1 MRKRFTKF
9 VSATMAVAVAGLTI
23 FADPSGQAIQA
34 KAAQESGS
42 VTIHY
47 KSDWT
52 SANIFYWNQNEGY
65 NNPVSWPGEEMTL
78 DEDGWYEYSFE
89 NTSHIEFMMNSSEKQ
104 TTHYKKG
111 SGEYWLADGKWY
123 SQNPDN
129 VEVVSP
135 TATKSPE
142 VTKSPVVTKKPTPT
156 VAEEFVTPTMAPEV
170 TLPVTSKNVTLYYY
184 APEAENVTLYYYNV
198 SKGINTPVAWPGVEM
213 NKRDN
218 DWFEYTIQGA
228 KSATVQFVCD
238 GVITEDTTVIHGEHW
253 YFEGEMLDENPLD
266 QPQPL
271 PTKVAEATPT
281 KAAEATPT
289 KGAEATPTKAA
300 EAAPTKAAEATPTK
314 AAEATPTK
322 AAEATPTQGPT
333 NTPRPQVKGKII
345 FHVQDKSTPTIYY
358 WERNGLASDKPVT
371 WPGVEMS
378 ADTAQG
384 WYTYTLDECTST
396 NVIFVLSS
404 GKTADLTQKEGEWW
418 YKGGKWYDYD
428 LSAVTPTPKPTKKPT
443 VTKGPTATPVP
454 YDRTDARDD
463 SIYFLMTT
471 RFYDGDKSNNVHCW
485 DDEKA
490 GNTDD
495 DPAWRGDF
503 KGLAEKLDYIKAL
516 GFTAIWITPVVENC
530 SGYDYHGY
538 HAIDFSTVDPRY
550 ESEDFT
556 YQDLINAVHAKGMK
570 VYQDIV
576 LNHTGNFGE
585 TNLMPMFE
593 KDETM
598 LDSTECLQMLPDSG
612 LPDNYEELNADAQY
626 QARLALMKEEELDTN
641 NIYHHQKSL
650 NWDDYTCQTAQ
661 IAGDCVDLNTE
672 NPEVYNYLVDAYT
685 RYINMGVDGFRI
697 DTVKHISRLTF
708 NEVFNDAFMK
718 AGGDNFYMFGEVCTR
733 DRNVWYRGTPQ
744 LSAPFYTW
752 DESKDYGWSDTDT
765 AHNEALTAQHYEENT
780 DVNSQPTSDN
790 ALLKG
795 NEYHTPDHS
804 QASNLNVIDFPMHW
818 NFESARSAFGVAYG
832 DKYYNDATYSVT
844 YVDSHDYAPD
854 GAPENQRY
862 AGTQDTWAEN
872 LNLMFTWR
880 GIPCIYYGSEV
891 EFQKGKMI
899 DVGPN
904 AALADTGRAYF
915 GDYIEGDVTVN
926 ADGSYTASGKV
937 AETLNYP
944 LSLHIQ
950 RLNKIRAAIPAL
962 RKGQYSTEGV
972 SGSAMAFKRRYTEGG
987 VDSFVCVAISGDA
1000 TFTGIPGGT
1009 YTEAITG
1016 KTVTVAEGGTLTAES
1031 TSKGNMRIYVRNAD
1045 FSGALGANAG
1055 PYLK

>member
-1 MRKRFTKF
+1 MRKKSKKF
-9 VSATMAVAVAGLTI
+9 VSATMAMTFAGLSILT
-23 FADPSGQAIQA
+23 DPSGQTIQA
-34 KAAQESGS
+34 MAAQEKAGI
-42 VTIHY
+42 TIHY
-47 KSDWT
+47 KSAWDT
-52 SANIFYWNQNEGY
+52 ANIFYWNQNEGY
-65 NNPVSWPGEEMTL
+65 NNPVSWPGEEMIPE
-78 DEDGWYEYSFE
+78 EDGWYEYSFE
-89 NTSHIEFMMNSSEKQ
+89 DTTHVEFMMNSSEKQ
-104 TTHYKKG
+104 TTHYEKQ
-111 SGEYWLADGKWY
+111 SGEYWLSDGKWY
-123 SQNPDN
+123 TQNPDKSQ
-129 VEVVSP
+129 EVSP
-135 TATKSPE
+135 IATETPE
-142 VTKSPVVTKKPTPT
+142 APETPEATGAPDAPEAPEATKKPTPT
-156 VAEEFVTPTMAPEV
+156 MAEEFVTPTMAPEV
-170 TLPVTSKNVTLYYY
+170 TLPATTKNIALYYH
-184 APEAENVTLYYYNV
+184 APEAKTVTLYYYNV
-198 SKGINTPVAWPGVEM
+198 SKGTNTPVAWPGVEM
-213 NKRDN
+213 KKQDN
-218 DWFEYTIQGA
+218 GWFEYTIQGA
-228 KSATVQFVCD
+228 KSATVKFVCD
-238 GVITEDTTVIHGEHW
+238 GVISEDTTVMYGNHW
-253 YFEGEMLDENPLD
+253 YMEGEMLDENPSGE
-266 QPQPL
+266 
-271 PTKVAEATPT
+271 KTP
-281 KAAEATPT
+281 TPT
-289 KGAEATPTKAA
+289 KG
-300 EAAPTKAAEATPTK
+300 
-314 AAEATPTK
+314 
-322 AAEATPTQGPT
+322 AEATPTQGPT

-345 FHVQDKSTPTIYY
+345 FHVQDKSVPTIYY
-358 WERNGLASDKPVT
+358 WERDGKASDKPVE
-371 WPGVEMS
+371 WPGVKME

-384 WYTYTLDECTST
+384 WYTYTLDDCTST

-428 LSAVTPTPKPTKKPT
+428 LSAVTPTPKPTRKPT

-471 RFYDGDKSNNVHCW
+471 RFYDGDPSNNVHCW
-485 DDEKA
+485 DDAQA

-516 GFTAIWITPVVENC
+516 GFTAIWITPVVENS

-538 HAIDFSTVDPRY
+538 HAINFSKVDPRY

-585 TNLMPMFE
+585 TNLLPMFE

-598 LDSTECLQMLPDSG
+598 LDTADCLQILPDSG
-612 LPDNYEELNADAQY
+612 LPDNYAEMTPGNQY
-626 QARLALMKEEELDTN
+626 QARLALMKEAELDVN

-708 NEVFNDAFMK
+708 NKVFNDAFMK

-733 DRNVWYRGTPQ
+733 DRNVWYRQTPQ

-752 DESKDYGWSDTDT
+752 DESKDYAWSDTDAAT
-765 AHNEALTAQHYEENT
+765 NEALTAQHYEDNT
-780 DVNSQPTSDN
+780 DVGAQPTSQN

-795 NEYHTPDHS
+795 NDYHTPDHS

-818 NFESARSAFGVAYG
+818 NFESARSAFGVAGG
-832 DKYYNDATYSVT
+832 DIYYNDATYNVT

-904 AALADTGRAYF
+904 AALKDTGRAYF

-950 RLNKIRAAIPAL
+950 RLNKIRASIPAL

-1045 FSGALGANAG
+1045 FSGALGANNG